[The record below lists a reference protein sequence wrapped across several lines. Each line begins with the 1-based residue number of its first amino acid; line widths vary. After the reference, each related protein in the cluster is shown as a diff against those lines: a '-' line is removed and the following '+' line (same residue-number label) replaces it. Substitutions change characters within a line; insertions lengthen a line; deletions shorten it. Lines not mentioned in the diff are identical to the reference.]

1 MVRQNADSKV
11 YKALSHPLRMKI
23 MAILSE
29 GEASPSDLAERLG
42 EPLGNVAYHTKTLV
56 DLDCIELTRTAP
68 RRGALEHYYRA
79 TVRPFLTQEQW
90 AQLPAASR
98 RSISAGTLSEIW
110 RDASAAVESKT
121 FDSRPDRHLSW
132 TNLALDEQGWEAVA
146 DLLKDTLE
154 RLLELQADAA
164 ARLQGADPG
173 EITSSKVVLMHY
185 EAAPV
190 TADAKT
196 GRSRR
201 TAKKSASRTRAK
213 ASTKAS

>member
-1 MVRQNADSKV
+1 MVMARKNTDSNV

-42 EPLGNVAYHTKTLV
+42 ERLGNVAYHTKMLV

-79 TVRPFLTQEQW
+79 TVRPFLTQEHW

-98 RSISAGTLSEIW
+98 KSISAGTLSEIW
-110 RDASAAVESKT
+110 RDASAAVDSET
-121 FDSRPDRHLSW
+121 FDSRPNRHLSW
-132 TNLALDEQGWEAVA
+132 TNLALDDEGWEAVA
-146 DLLKDTLE
+146 ELLKDTLD
-154 RLLELQADAA
+154 RMLELQAAAA
-164 ARLQGADPG
+164 ARLQDGDAD

-190 TADAKT
+190 TAEVKAGKKAKT
-196 GRSRR
+196 N
-201 TAKKSASRTRAK
+201 TKAK
-213 ASTKAS
+213 AS

>member
-1 MVRQNADSKV
+1 MVMARKNADSNV

-42 EPLGNVAYHTKTLV
+42 ERLGNVAYHTKMLV

-79 TVRPFLTQEQW
+79 TVRPFLTQEHW
-90 AQLPAASR
+90 EQLPAASR

-110 RDASAAVESKT
+110 RDASAAVESET
-121 FDSRPDRHLSW
+121 FDSRPNRHLSW
-132 TNLALDEQGWEAVA
+132 TNLALDEEGWEAVA
-146 DLLKDTLE
+146 ELLKGTLD
-154 RLLELQADAA
+154 RMLELQADAA
-164 ARLQGADPG
+164 ARLQDADSD

-190 TADAKT
+190 TAEAKANTKAKAKAKT
-196 GRSRR
+196 S
-201 TAKKSASRTRAK
+201 
-213 ASTKAS
+213 

>member
-1 MVRQNADSKV
+1 MVMARKNADSNV

-42 EPLGNVAYHTKTLV
+42 ERLGNVAYHTKTLV

-79 TVRPFLTQEQW
+79 TVRPFLMQEHW

-121 FDSRPDRHLSW
+121 FDTRPNRHLSW
-132 TNLALDEQGWEAVA
+132 TNLAVDEQGWEAVA
-146 DLLKDTLE
+146 VLLKDNLD

-164 ARLQGADPG
+164 ARLQGAGTD

-190 TADAKT
+190 TPKAKAKAKT
-196 GRSRR
+196 
-201 TAKKSASRTRAK
+201 KAK
-213 ASTKAS
+213 AKAK

>member
-1 MVRQNADSKV
+1 MARQNADSKV

-29 GEASPSDLAERLG
+29 GESSPSDLAERLG
-42 EPLGNVAYHTKTLV
+42 ERLGNVAYHTKMLV

-79 TVRPFLTQEQW
+79 SVRPFLTQEHW

-110 RDASAAVESKT
+110 RDASAAVDSET
-121 FDSRPDRHLSW
+121 FDSRPNRHLSW

-146 DLLKDTLE
+146 NLLKDTLD
-154 RLLELQADAA
+154 RMLELQADAA
-164 ARLQGADPG
+164 ARLQDADTD

-190 TADAKT
+190 TADAKANPK
-196 GRSRR
+196 
-201 TAKKSASRTRAK
+201 AKTKAK
-213 ASTKAS
+213 AS